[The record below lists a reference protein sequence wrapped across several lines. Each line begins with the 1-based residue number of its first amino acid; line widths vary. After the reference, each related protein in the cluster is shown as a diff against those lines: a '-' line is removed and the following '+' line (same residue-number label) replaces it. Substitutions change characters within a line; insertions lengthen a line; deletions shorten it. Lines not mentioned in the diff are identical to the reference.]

1 MTRRCG
7 QVRWA
12 LAAAAMLAVAA
23 LAAGCSSTPGA
34 RASAPGARVSGV
46 PGPADSGSAPLLPA
60 ASRGAARQPSQFIS
74 LRLEPRRLRAS
85 NPASYLEVAVSN
97 STTGAIIRRL
107 LPASRDGMRVTGL
120 ALDRTGNLWITYSR
134 GPVSRGD
141 TEGGDPRPDSC
152 GNMITIL
159 HAGTGRV
166 TTFLRTGDSVLI
178 SGAAP
183 SPDGRLLAYG
193 ESGCA
198 TGYLDS
204 YLRVTDL
211 GTGRS
216 WTIGQG
222 LPRCHLITD
231 PSWSTDGRALIV
243 GYAPAAK
250 PAYSGPQ
257 GTCLQPRRERVVS
270 LATGAA
276 QPGLAGAAA
285 EADPGCQITSAAGA
299 AGGGILAIEACGRG
313 GYLQGRARLLVF
325 GPRLGL
331 ARRITLGACTDG
343 NELSADPSGGSVL
356 VSAYLYCNP
365 PGRPGP
371 VTRLWSYAGGAL
383 RLVTSVPGDSM
394 GVSLMTW

>member
-1 MTRRCG
+1 MAPKIGRL
-7 QVRWA
+7 RWA
-12 LAAAAMLAVAA
+12 LVSAVLLAVAA
-23 LAAGCSSTPGA
+23 LGAGCS
-34 RASAPGARVSGV
+34 SAPGARVSALGARSPGA
-46 PGPADSGSAPLLPA
+46 PGPAVSGSAARVPA
-60 ASRGAARQPSQFIS
+60 ASPGAAGPPTRFIS

-85 NPASYLEVAVSN
+85 HPACFLEVAVSDF
-97 STTGAIIRRL
+97 STGAIVRRL

-120 ALDRTGNLWITYSR
+120 ALDRSGDLWITYSR

-141 TEGGDPRPDSC
+141 TAGGDPRPDSC
-152 GNMITIL
+152 GNMIAIL

-198 TGYLDS
+198 TGYFNS

-222 LPRCHLITD
+222 LARCHLVTD

-243 GYAPAAK
+243 GYAPAAE

-257 GTCLQPRRERVVS
+257 GTCPQPRRERLVS
-270 LATGAA
+270 LPAGAA
-276 QPGLAGAAA
+276 QPGLSGSGA
-285 EADPGCQITSAAGA
+285 EADPGCQITSAAGT
-299 AGGGILAIEACGRG
+299 AGGGMLAIEACGRED
-313 GYLQGRARLLVF
+313 YLQGRARLLVF

-331 ARRITLGACTDG
+331 VRRITLGRCTDG
-343 NELSADPSGGSVL
+343 NGLSPDLSGRSVL

-371 VTRLWSYAGGAL
+371 VTRLWNYSRGAL
-383 RLVTSVPGDSM
+383 RLITSVPGDAM

>member
-1 MTRRCG
+1 MAPRCG
-7 QVRWA
+7 QLRWSLVA
-12 LAAAAMLAVAA
+12 AAVLAAAVLV
-23 LAAGCSSTPGA
+23 AGCVPTPGA
-34 RASAPGARVSGV
+34 RSSRAS
-46 PGPADSGSAPLLPA
+46 GPANSGPLPRVPA
-60 ASRGAARQPSQFIS
+60 ASSGASGQPSRFIS
-74 LRLEPRRLRAS
+74 LRLEPRRLRTID
-85 NPASYLEVAVSN
+85 PASYLEVAVSN

-120 ALDRTGNLWITYSR
+120 ALDRPGNLWITYSR

-141 TEGGDPRPDSC
+141 TLGGDPRPDSC
-152 GNMITIL
+152 GNMIAIL
-159 HAGTGRV
+159 HAATGRV
-166 TTFLRTGDSVLI
+166 TTFLRTSDSVLI

-198 TGYLDS
+198 AGYLNS

-211 GTGRS
+211 ATRRS

-222 LPRCHLITD
+222 LARCHLITD

-257 GTCLQPRRERVVS
+257 GTCLQPRRERLVS
-270 LATGAA
+270 LTPGAA

-285 EADPGCQITSAAGA
+285 EADPGCQITSAAGT
-299 AGGGILAIEACGRG
+299 AGGGILAIEACGRE
-313 GYLQGRARLLVF
+313 GYMQGRARLLVF

-331 ARRITLGACTDG
+331 ARRITLGRCTDG
-343 NELSADPSGGSVL
+343 NELSPDLSGQSVL

-371 VTRLWSYAGGAL
+371 VTRLWTYTAGTL
-383 RLVTSVPGDSM
+383 RLITSVPGDSM

>member
-1 MTRRCG
+1 MARNNG
-7 QVRWA
+7 QLSWA
-12 LAAAAMLAVAA
+12 LACAALLAVAT
-23 LAAGCSSTPGA
+23 LAAGCSPARGA
-34 RASAPGARVSGV
+34 RSSGASAS
-46 PGPADSGSAPLLPA
+46 ADSGSAPRVPA
-60 ASRGAARQPSQFIS
+60 ASPGAAGQPSQFIS

-85 NPASYLEVAVSN
+85 HPASYLEVAVSD
-97 STTGAIIRRL
+97 STTGAIVRRL

-120 ALDRTGNLWITYSR
+120 ALDRSGNLWITYSR
-134 GPVSRGD
+134 GPVYRGD

-152 GNMITIL
+152 GNMIAIL
-159 HAGTGRV
+159 QAGTGRV

-198 TGYLDS
+198 TGYFDS

-211 GTGRS
+211 STRRS

-222 LPRCHLITD
+222 LARCHLITD

-243 GYAPAAK
+243 GYAPAAE

-257 GTCLQPRRERVVS
+257 GTCPQPRRERLVS
-270 LATGAA
+270 VAAGAA
-276 QPGLAGAAA
+276 QPGLTGAAA
-285 EADPGCQITSAAGA
+285 EADPGCEITSAAGA
-299 AGGGILAIEACGRG
+299 AGGGILAVETCGRE
-313 GYLQGRARLLVF
+313 GYLMGRARLLVLS
-325 GPRLGL
+325 PRLGL
-331 ARRITLGACTDG
+331 VRRFTLGRCTDG
-343 NELSADPSGGSVL
+343 NELSPDRSGQSVL

-371 VTRLWSYAGGAL
+371 VTRLWSYTGGAL
-383 RLVTSVPGDSM
+383 RLITSVPGDAM